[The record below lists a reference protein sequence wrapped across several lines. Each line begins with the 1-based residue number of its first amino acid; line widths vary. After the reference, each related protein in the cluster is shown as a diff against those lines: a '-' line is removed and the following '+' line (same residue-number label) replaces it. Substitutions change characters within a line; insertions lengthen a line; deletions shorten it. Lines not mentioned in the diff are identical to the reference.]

1 MLKRIFEG
9 RRILAVP
16 AAVIALL
23 AALFATAQVASAD
36 PINAPGAI
44 QISVSCDN
52 GHVYSVVVNGNG
64 SWSPAHDL
72 NSTTT
77 LVPLAFGEQ
86 VFTVTDAS
94 GNVIE
99 QATAPPSTKGS
110 GTSNGTRTT
119 KTSCTFSGSQ
129 TDPESGNTF
138 TITGSVTG
146 FVTPARG

>member
-1 MLKRIFEG
+1 MLKRIFAG

-44 QISVSCDN
+44 PISVACNN

-64 SWSPAHDL
+64 SWTPAHDV
-72 NSTTT
+72 NGTTT
-77 LVPLAFGEQ
+77 LIPLAFGEQ
-86 VFTVTDAS
+86 VLTETDAN

-99 QATAPPSTKGS
+99 QTTTPPSSKGA
-110 GTSNGTRTT
+110 GTSNGTRAT

-129 TDPESGNTF
+129 TDPESGHTF

>member
-1 MLKRIFEG
+1 MLKRIFAG

-36 PINAPGAI
+36 PINAPGAF
-44 QISVSCDN
+44 QLSVSCDN

-64 SWSPAHDL
+64 SWSPAHDV
-72 NSTTT
+72 NGTTT

-86 VFTVTDAS
+86 VFTLTDAN
-94 GNVIE
+94 GNVIDQE
-99 QATAPPSTKGS
+99 TIPPSSKGA
-110 GTSNGTRTT
+110 GTSNGTRATE
-119 KTSCTFSGSQ
+119 TSCTFSGRQ
-129 TDPESGNTF
+129 TDPEGNIF

-146 FVTPARG
+146 FVTPAKG

>member
-36 PINAPGAI
+36 PINAPGAF

-52 GHVYSVVVNGNG
+52 GHDYSVVANGNG
-64 SWSPAHDL
+64 HWTPAHDI
-72 NSTTT
+72 NSTAT

-86 VFTVTDAS
+86 VLTLTDPD
-94 GNVIE
+94 GNVTE
-99 QATAPPSTKGS
+99 QVIPPSSKGAD
-110 GTSNGTRTT
+110 TSNGTRAT

-129 TDPESGNTF
+129 TDPEGNTF